1 MNVHDG
7 HAHPFGVEC
16 PAASQ
21 VDNGPGAA
29 LFVLALFAVTL
40 LLLALLLLLLPL
52 LLLSLLQ
59 LLLVER

>member
-1 MNVHDG
+1 MNVHDR

-40 LLLALLLLLLPL
+40 LLLALLLLLPL

-59 LLLVER
+59 LLLVEK